1 MLQNNDFKLG
11 KTSFSE
17 EIKKIRT
24 NLKFSSINEELKVI
38 CITSSLP
45 GEGKSRISANLAAS
59 FSQNG
64 EKVLLIDCDLRKGHL
79 KKLFNVS
86 EDENHGLSKLLINK
100 EWEKEYRTYIKSTKI
115 QNLSIITAGVYPP
128 NPSELLS
135 NIRFLNII
143 QKLKKDFDII
153 ILDCPPLEGLSD
165 ALVVSSISD
174 KTVIVAKYKSTPLKL
189 LEKSKK
195 ALDTVGAKVA
205 GVVLNYV
212 DKEPNTYYY
221 GYYKATE

>member
-1 MLQNNDFKLG
+1 MFQNNDFKLG

-64 EKVLLIDCDLRKGHL
+64 EKVLIIDCDLRKGHL

-100 EWEKEYRTYIKSTKI
+100 DWEKEYRTYIKSTKI
-115 QNLSIITAGVYPP
+115 QNLSVITSGVYPP

-135 NIRFLNII
+135 NIRFLNLI

-221 GYYKATE
+221 GYYKESE